1 MYKLDKYNGIFP
13 KIAGHYYD
21 SCRVSRECPDPS
33 EFSVEQLAALE
44 RCFSATASARHEGRF
59 DDEGVMEKI
68 DPMGFIT
75 IAISD
80 ICLSVFPTTRL
91 KQS

>member
-1 MYKLDKYNGIFP
+1 MT
-13 KIAGHYYD
+13 
-21 SCRVSRECPDPS
+21 DPS

-68 DPMGFIT
+68 DPMGLIT

>member
-1 MYKLDKYNGIFP
+1 MYKLDKYNGILP

-21 SCRVSRECPDPS
+21 SCRECPGIKEVTDLS

-44 RCFSATASARHEGRF
+44 RCFSAIASARHEEF
-59 DDEGVMEKI
+59 

-75 IAISD
+75 IAISE
-80 ICLSVFPTTRL
+80 ICLSIFPTTRL